1 MFLTKE
7 VTNKNLPGYLRTFPS
22 SRYEILSIVPIET
35 AVIHGTIHRVCTWM
49 VILRSS
55 FNDEAVQGVLDLD
68 SRRGLDDEQKA
79 MLKANLPRPGEFK

>member
-35 AVIHGTIHRVCTWM
+35 IVVNGTVHRVCTWM
-49 VILRSS
+49 VILRSAL
-55 FNDEAVQGVLDLD
+55 NDEPVQGVLN
-68 SRRGLDDEQKA
+68 
-79 MLKANLPRPGEFK
+79 LKVNNG